1 MKCLSHRHR
10 RGRLFALA
18 ALPLPLMAAA
28 CSSTNGGQTG
38 SAKIQHVIIIMQEN
52 RSFDNYFGTYPGAD
66 GIPMQSGVPSVCVPD
81 PMSGIC
87 AKPYHDHRVITA
99 YGGPH
104 TSHDAVI
111 DVNGG
116 KMDGFLKAFRATES
130 TTCQGT
136 DNPTCVQPTDPE
148 VLGYHTDA
156 EIANY
161 WSYAQNFVLQDHMF
175 EPTTSWSLPS
185 HLFMVSE
192 WSARCSTPGQAT
204 SCTSAGDN
212 VQCLQFCADSPPQGP
227 TPDYA
232 WTDLTYLLH
241 KASVSWSYFVAP
253 GSQPDCENGAVSCP
267 PKPQSAKTPEIWNPL
282 PLFDTVKQDG
292 ELSDIKPTSDFM
304 KEALS
309 GSLPSVSWLVPAQ
322 NESEHPPGYIT
333 AGQAYVT
340 RLINAVMEGPEWSS
354 SAIFLAWDDW
364 GGFYDHVAPPIVD
377 GAGYGLRVPGLV
389 ISPYAKSGYIDHQI
403 LSFDA
408 YVKFI
413 EDVFLSGARL
423 DPTKD
428 GRPDP
433 RPDVRENAAILGNL
447 MDDFDFTQPA
457 NPPLLL
463 QPRPSPGNS

>member
-1 MKCLSHRHR
+1 
-10 RGRLFALA
+10 
-18 ALPLPLMAAA
+18 
-28 CSSTNGGQTG
+28 
-38 SAKIQHVIIIMQEN
+38 
-52 RSFDNYFGTYPGAD
+52 
-66 GIPMQSGVPSVCVPD
+66 
-81 PMSGIC
+81 
-87 AKPYHDHRVITA
+87 
-99 YGGPH
+99 
-104 TSHDAVI
+104 VI
-111 DVNGG
+111 DINGG

-148 VLGYHTDA
+148 VMGYHTDG

-161 WSYAQNFVLQDHMF
+161 WSYAENFVLQDHMF

-192 WSARCSTPGQAT
+192 WSALCSIPGRAS
-204 SCTSAGDN
+204 SCMSADDK
-212 VQCLQFCADSPPQGP
+212 VQCLQFCADSPPNGP

-241 KASVSWSYFVAP
+241 KANVSWSYFVAP
-253 GSQPDCENGAVSCP
+253 GSQPDCENGSVSCP
-267 PKPQSAKTPEIWNPL
+267 PKPQSSKTPEIWNPL

-292 ELSDIKPTSDFM
+292 ELSNIKPTSDFM
-304 KEALS
+304 TEAAH

-322 NESEHPPGYIT
+322 NVSEHPPSYVT

-340 RLINAVMEGPEWSS
+340 RLINAVMEGPDWNS

-364 GGFYDHVAPPIVD
+364 GGFYDHVAPPTVD

-389 ISPYAKSGYIDHQI
+389 ISPYAKPGYI
-403 LSFDA
+403 
-408 YVKFI
+408 KFI
-413 EDVFLSGARL
+413 EDIFLSGARL
-423 DPTKD
+423 DPTTD

-433 RPDVRENAAILGNL
+433 RPGVRENAPILGNL
-447 MDDFDFTQPA
+447 MNDFDFTQPA

-463 QPRPSPGNS
+463 QPKPSPGTS